1 MSSSLILHNNE
12 PFLYQIMMCN
22 KKWILYCKQQW
33 PAQSLD
39 QKEAP
44 KHSPKAK
51 LLHKKVMVTVWW
63 FAAGLFHYSFLNSGD
78 TTTSE
83 KYAQQIGEMN
93 WKLQCLHLA
102 LVNRKCPILIQDNV
116 QPHITQQ
123 MLQKLDD
130 WTTKFWLIC
139 HIHLISRQLMGTSSS
154 ISMTFC
160 RENTSTTSRMQKML
174 SKSLLN
180 PEVWF

>member
-1 MSSSLILHNNE
+1 M
-12 PFLYQIMMCN
+12 Y
-22 KKWILYCKQQW
+22 
-33 PAQSLD
+33 
-39 QKEAP
+39 
-44 KHSPKAK
+44 
-51 LLHKKVMVTVWW
+51 V
-63 FAAGLFHYSFLNSGD
+63 GD
-78 TTTSE
+78 TSE
-83 KYAQQIGEMN
+83 KYAQQINKMHR
-93 WKLQCLHLA
+93 KLQCLHLA

-160 RENTSTTSRMQKML
+160 RENTSTTSRRQRML
-174 SKSLLN
+174 PRARQILKYGLLFYQIRSDQSLSPVRLFVTPWITARQASLSITNSWSSLRLTSIHDHRKSHSLD
-180 PEVWF
+180 

>member
-1 MSSSLILHNNE
+1 MVIWVIKPNL
-12 PFLYQIMMCN
+12 
-22 KKWILYCKQQW
+22 QQ
-33 PAQSLD
+33 
-39 QKEAP
+39 
-44 KHSPKAK
+44 
-51 LLHKKVMVTVWW
+51 KKVMVTVWW
-63 FAAGLFHYSFLNSGD
+63 SAAGMIHYSFLNPSK
-78 TTTSE
+78 TITSE
-83 KYAQQIGEMN
+83 KYAQQINKMHR
-93 WKLQCLHLA
+93 KLQCLHLA

-174 SKSLLN
+174 SKHSFILCYGNKWTYYSLAKMCWL
-180 PEVWF
+180 